1 MLVADE
7 KLETALDLAL
17 TALAQVAATGTND
30 EKIKASVAL
39 LQGVNLAYENNR
51 KAAVAS
57 TVIPLLESVTR
68 NLAGTLTEEDSWAP
82 AFALDPTQQASLLMS
97 FSKQLG

>member
-1 MLVADE
+1 MLIADE
-7 KLETALDLAL
+7 KLEAALDLAL
-17 TALAQVAATGTND
+17 TSLAQVAATGNND

-57 TVIPLLESVTR
+57 KVLPLLESVTR
-68 NLAGTLTEEDSWAP
+68 NLAGQLTEEDVWAP
-82 AFALDPTQQASLLMS
+82 AFSLDTTQQASLLMS

>member
-51 KAAVAS
+51 KSAVAS
-57 TVIPLLESVTR
+57 KVFPLLESVTR
-68 NLAGTLTEEDSWAP
+68 NLAGQLTEEDSWAP

>member
-17 TALAQVAATGTND
+17 TSLAQVAATGNND
-30 EKIKASVAL
+30 EKVRASVAL

-51 KAAVAS
+51 KAALV
-57 TVIPLLESVTR
+57 TKVLPLLESVTK
-68 NLAGTLTEEDSWAP
+68 NLAGTLTEDDAWAP
-82 AFALDPTQQASLLMS
+82 AFNLEPSAQASLLLA